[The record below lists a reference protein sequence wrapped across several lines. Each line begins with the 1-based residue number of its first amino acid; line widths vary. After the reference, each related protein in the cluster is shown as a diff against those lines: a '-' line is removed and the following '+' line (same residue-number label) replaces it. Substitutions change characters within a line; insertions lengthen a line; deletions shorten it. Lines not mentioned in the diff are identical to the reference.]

1 MVWVLLFGFL
11 PSISISRNMDL
22 EAIETKA
29 QELLNTVVSWAV
41 SPQFYVQIAAVL
53 IAIFLA
59 WLVYGVL
66 IRRAAILAQKPLPG
80 SLFRIRMTFYSAR
93 KLLFQVLCVLFLW
106 IAYQVALV
114 TVNQAWLVKIAQ
126 SLAVVLL
133 LYSVITRFIKNPFI
147 NGIFRWVGIPL
158 AALYVFGWLDEVV
171 AFLDGIAFEA
181 GNIRVSAY
189 ALARVFIFGSIL
201 FWLGKISNQAG
212 QRAIRNKQELDIR
225 TRELFA
231 KLFEIALF
239 LAIFL
244 LLLQVVG
251 LELTALAVF
260 GGALG
265 VGLGFGLQQIASNF
279 ISGIIILLDRS
290 ITVGDFIELESG
302 KSGVLQ
308 ELNMRSSTLKT
319 FDGKTIVVPNEQF
332 ITTAFTN
339 WTHQDS
345 LQRYDFEFSVSY
357 DADIPRV
364 PDIIIE
370 AINQHPQVLQ
380 EPEQP
385 DCEIRKFADSGVVF
399 GVEYWIEG
407 IDDGENRVEADL
419 LMMVWIALKKNNI
432 QIPYPQREVRILQT
446 IV

>member
-1 MVWVLLFGFL
+1 MNLD
-11 PSISISRNMDL
+11 SI
-22 EAIETKA
+22 EAKA
-29 QELLNTVVSWAV
+29 QAWFNIVLSWAV
-41 SPQFYVQIAAVL
+41 SPQFYVQIIAIL
-53 IAIFLA
+53 SAIFLA

-66 IRRAAILAQKPLPG
+66 VRRLPLLVQEPWSG
-80 SLFRIRMTFYSAR
+80 SFFRIRTAIYKAR
-93 KLLFQVLCVLFLW
+93 KLLFLVFCVVFLW
-106 IAYQVALV
+106 VASQLVFLAVGQV
-114 TVNQAWLVKIAQ
+114 WLVKVAQ

-133 LYSVITRFIKNPFI
+133 LYSVITRFIKNSFI
-147 NGIFRWVGIPL
+147 NGLFRWVGIPL
-158 AALYVFGWLDEVV
+158 AALYVFGWLDEIIV
-171 AFLDGIAFEA
+171 FLDGIAFEA
-181 GNIRVSAY
+181 GNIRVSIFTF
-189 ALARVFIFGSIL
+189 ARVVIFGSIL
-201 FWLGKISNQAG
+201 FWLGKISNQSG
-212 QRAIRNKQELDIR
+212 QKVIRSKQNLDIR

-231 KLFEIALF
+231 KLFEIAVF
-239 LAIFL
+239 LVVFL

-290 ITVGDFIELESG
+290 ISVGDFIELENG
-302 KSGVLQ
+302 KSGILQ

-357 DADIPRV
+357 DSDIPRV
-364 PDIIIE
+364 PEIIIG
-370 AINQHPQVLQ
+370 AISKHPQVLQ

-399 GVEYWIEG
+399 GVEYWIDG

-419 LMMVWIALKKNNI
+419 LMMVWIELKKHNI
-432 QIPYPQREVRILQT
+432 QIPYPHREVRLIQGG
-446 IV
+446 I

>member
-1 MVWVLLFGFL
+1 M
-11 PSISISRNMDL
+11 NL
-22 EAIETKA
+22 ETIEAKA
-29 QELLNTVVSWAV
+29 QEWLSTVISWTF
-41 SPQFYVQIAAVL
+41 SPQFYVQIFA
-53 IAIFLA
+53 IISAIFLA
-59 WLVYGVL
+59 WAVYGIL
-66 IRRAAILAQKPLPG
+66 IKRLPLLAQEPQAG
-80 SLFRIRMTFYSAR
+80 SFFGVRTTIYKSR
-93 KLLFQVLCVLFLW
+93 KLLFLIFCVLFLW
-106 IAYQVALV
+106 LASRLV
-114 TVNQAWLVKIAQ
+114 FMAVSQIWLVKIAQ

-133 LYSVITRFIKNPFI
+133 LYSIITQFIKNSFI
-147 NGIFRWVGIPL
+147 NSLFRWLGLPL
-158 AALYVFGWLDEVV
+158 AALYVFGWLDEIIV
-171 AFLDGIAFEA
+171 FLDDIAFEA
-181 GNIRVSAY
+181 GNIRVSIY
-189 ALARVFIFGSIL
+189 TLARVVIFGSIL
-201 FWLGKISNQAG
+201 FWLGKISNQTG
-212 QRAIRNKQELDIR
+212 QKVIRSKQNLDIR

-231 KLFEIALF
+231 KLFEITVF
-239 LAIFL
+239 LVVFL

-251 LELTALAVF
+251 LKLTALAVF

-290 ITVGDFIELESG
+290 ISVGDFIELENG
-302 KSGVLQ
+302 KSGILQ

-357 DADIPRV
+357 DSDIPRV
-364 PDIIIE
+364 PEIIVG
-370 AINQHPQVLQ
+370 AISKHPQVLQ

-399 GVEYWIEG
+399 GVEYWIDG

-419 LMMVWIALKKNNI
+419 LMMVWIELKKHNI
-432 QIPYPQREVRILQT
+432 QIPYPHREVRLIQGG
-446 IV
+446 I

>member
-1 MVWVLLFGFL
+1 M
-11 PSISISRNMDL
+11 NL
-22 EAIETKA
+22 EIIEAKVR
-29 QELLNTVVSWAV
+29 EWFDIVVSWAA
-41 SPQFYVQIAAVL
+41 SPQFYVQIISIL
-53 IAIFLA
+53 SAIILA
-59 WLVYGVL
+59 WLAYRLSVRHL
-66 IRRAAILAQKPLPG
+66 SLLTREPQAG
-80 SLFRIRMTFYSAR
+80 SFFRVRTVIYKAR
-93 KLLFQVLCVLFLW
+93 KLLFLVFCVFFLW
-106 IAYQVALV
+106 IAAQLTLLA
-114 TVNQAWLVKIAQ
+114 VNQVWLVKIAQ
-126 SLAVVLL
+126 SFALVLL
-133 LYSVITRFIKNPFI
+133 IYGAITRFIKNSFI
-147 NGIFRWVGIPL
+147 NGLFRWVGIPL
-158 AALYVFGWLDEVV
+158 AAFYVFGWLDETI
-171 AFLDGIAFEA
+171 AFFDGIAFEA
-181 GNIRVSAY
+181 GNIRVSVY
-189 ALARVFIFGSIL
+189 TLARVVIFGSIL
-201 FWLGKISNQAG
+201 FWLGKISNQTG
-212 QRAIRNKQELDIR
+212 QKIIRSKQDLDIR

-231 KLFEIALF
+231 KLFEIAVF
-239 LAIFL
+239 LVVFL

-290 ITVGDFIELESG
+290 ITVGDFIELENG
-302 KSGVLQ
+302 KSGILQ

-357 DADIPRV
+357 DSDIPSV
-364 PDIIIE
+364 PEIIIE
-370 AINQHPQVLQ
+370 AISKHPQVLQ

-399 GVEYWIEG
+399 GVDYWIDG
-407 IDDGENRVEADL
+407 IDDGDNRVEADL

-432 QIPYPQREVRILQT
+432 QIPYPQREVRLIQGG
-446 IV
+446 V